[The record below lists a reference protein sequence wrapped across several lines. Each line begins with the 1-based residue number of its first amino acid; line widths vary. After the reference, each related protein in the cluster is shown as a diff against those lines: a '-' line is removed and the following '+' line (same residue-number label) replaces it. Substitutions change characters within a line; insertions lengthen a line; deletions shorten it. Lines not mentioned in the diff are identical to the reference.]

1 MGQNQLTESQRD
13 KNRQAAPN
21 VADIVDK
28 FEAVFGKVKVTAA
41 EDYITGVKFGKFP
54 INLAEDYDVRE

>member
-1 MGQNQLTESQRD
+1 MNNETQRE
-13 KNRQAAPN
+13 KNRQVAPN

-41 EDYITGVKFGKFP
+41 EDFIMGVKFGKFP
-54 INLAEDYDVRE
+54 VDHAEDYDARD